1 MKRSLP
7 VLCVLALAGG
17 AALAECPPVPP
28 AMRDIKAQGYYI
40 DSKNSIVDEDKRRQ
54 NLEMTKP
61 LNDYLRR
68 IAEWSDDRQQ
78 EGQGACAAAWLDG
91 WAAGGALL
99 GEMVHV
105 NNDQSDYMRQWELDG
120 AAIVYLKV
128 KAVATPEQRARI
140 EPWLAEIARRNLDY
154 WGNPKRHRNNH
165 YYWTGVGVL
174 ATGTAIGDQALIEQ
188 GKAIYRK
195 GLGDIEDDG
204 TLPMEMARGEKAL
217 HYHNYALAPLVMMAE
232 IGTRLTGEDWYGWR
246 DRRIDLLAE
255 RVLSGWRDSAFFA
268 KATGLAQEK
277 LAGHTDLGW
286 VEFYR
291 RRAPR
296 PERFEDLHQ
305 AGPYD
310 EPRLGG
316 NLTLMADKSGSSG
329 W

>member
-1 MKRSLP
+1 MKRTLP
-7 VLCVLALAGG
+7 LLCAFALTGG

-28 AMRDIKAQGYYI
+28 AVVDIKAQGYYT
-40 DSKNSIVDEDKRRQ
+40 DSKGSIVDEDRRRQ
-54 NLEMTKP
+54 NAEMTKP
-61 LNDYLRR
+61 LNDYLRQ
-68 IAEWSDDRQQ
+68 ITQWSDQ
-78 EGQGACAAAWLDG
+78 GQSACAVAWLEG
-91 WAAGGALL
+91 WAAGGAML

-128 KAVATPEQRARI
+128 KAAASPDQQARI

-174 ATGTAIGDQALIEQ
+174 ATGAAIGDKALIEQ

-195 GLGDIEDDG
+195 GLGDIEEDG

-268 KATGLAQEK
+268 KASGLTQEK

-291 RRAPR
+291 HHAAHPDH
-296 PERFEDLHQ
+296 FEDLHQ

-316 NLTLMADKSGSSG
+316 NLTLMADRSGSSG

>member
-1 MKRSLP
+1 MKRAL
-7 VLCVLALAGG
+7 LLLALTGS
-17 AALAECPPVPP
+17 AALADCPPAPP
-28 AMRDIKAQGYYI
+28 AMRDIKAQGYYS
-40 DSKNSIVDEDKRRQ
+40 DDKGSIVDETLHRQ
-54 NLEMTKP
+54 NLQMTKP
-61 LNDYLRR
+61 LNDYLKR
-68 IAEWSDDRQQ
+68 ITEWSD
-78 EGQGACAAAWLDG
+78 QGNGVCAAAWLDA
-91 WAAGGALL
+91 WAAGGAML

-128 KAVATPEQRARI
+128 KDAATAEQRARI

-154 WGNPKRHRNNH
+154 WGNPKKHRNNH

-174 ATGTAIGDQALIEQ
+174 AAGAAIGDKGLIEQ
-188 GKAIYRK
+188 GKAVYLK
-195 GLGDIEDDG
+195 GLGDIQDDG

-246 DRRIDLLAE
+246 GGRIDRLAE
-255 RVLSGWRDSAFFA
+255 LVLAGWRDPAPFE
-268 KATGLAQEK
+268 KATGLTQEK
-277 LAGHTDLGW
+277 LAGHTDVGW

-291 RRAPR
+291 RRAPH

-305 AGPYD
+305 AGPYA